1 MIYVVQPGDT
11 VFALARRFGVSQA
24 DIIFLNQISPPYDLA
39 VGQTLYIGAQ
49 AVPGTPDIQING
61 FAYPY
66 ISPWV
71 LDQTLPYLSLLSVFS
86 YGFTPDGDLLAPA
99 LTDSRLLE
107 RAEAFAVP
115 AALVLTPLGPDGL
128 FNNMLIHMLLSDADA
143 QERLLN
149 QVAGT
154 MAAKGYQEL
163 NLDFEYIL
171 AEDRDAYSEFVERAV
186 EVLHPL
192 GFQVSVDLAPKTAA
206 DQPGVLY
213 EGKDY
218 ARLGAAADRVLLMTY
233 EWGYKYGPPQAVAPL
248 DQVRRVVD
256 YALTEIPAEKIS
268 LGLANYGYD
277 WPLPF
282 VRERTAARTLGLVE
296 AVELAKRVGAEI
308 HYDETAQSPWFE
320 YTLAGIRHIVWFEDL
335 RSWQAKF
342 DLIRETGLTGLGIW
356 QIMQLYRA
364 GLALMGEAFESSV
377 SALQTD

>member
-1 MIYVVQPGDT
+1 MIYVVQSGDT
-11 VFALARRFGVSQA
+11 VYALAQRFGVSPA
-24 DIIFLNQISPPYDLA
+24 DIIYLNQIPAPYDLV
-39 VGQTLYIGAQ
+39 VGQALYIGART
-49 AVPGTPDIQING
+49 APGTPDIQING
-61 FAYPY
+61 FAYPF

-86 YGFTPDGDLLAPA
+86 YGFAPDGALLPPV

-107 RAEAFAVP
+107 RAAAFGVQ
-115 AALVLTPLGPDGL
+115 AALVLTPLGPDGQFSNL
-128 FNNMLIHMLLSDADA
+128 LIHSLLSSEAA
-143 QERLLN
+143 QDRLLG
-149 QVAGT
+149 QIADT
-154 MAAKGYQEL
+154 MTAKGYQEL
-163 NLDFEYIL
+163 NIDFEYIL

-186 EVLHPL
+186 QALHPL
-192 GFQVSVDLAPKTAA
+192 GYRVSVDLAPKTSAA
-206 DQPGVLY
+206 QQGVLY

-282 VRERTAARTLGLVE
+282 VEGVTAARTLGLVE

-308 HYDETAQSPWFE
+308 RYDETAQSPWFT
-320 YTLAGIRHIVWFEDL
+320 YTQFGIRHVVWFEDL

-342 DLIRETGLTGLGIW
+342 DLLREKGLTGLGIW

-364 GLALMGEAFESSV
+364 GLAQMGGEFGG
-377 SALQTD
+377 